1 MPYRNTSARHALL
14 GIAAALACVVAL
26 PSPAWSQAE
35 HVRWDI
41 VIVAPPN
48 VLAGGT
54 DVARA
59 QDGSTIALTGSGTF
73 VAPSQNNNDG
83 AGSNGSTTGGG
94 TWATFNAART
104 QTGSGTYE
112 VDGLVRWEPRSGTA
126 PPPVITNDTID
137 DGVPSSGLVVLR
149 LHYSDGSRG
158 ILVVNCNLPPPD
170 PQEFEGITATKGLVD
185 YFAPVAGGFTI
196 FHVKE

>member
-41 VIVAPPN
+41 VRVVPPS
-48 VLAGGT
+48 VFAGGT

-59 QDGSTIALTGSGTF
+59 QDGSTIAMTGSGTF
-73 VAPSQNNNDG
+73 VAPSQNNNG
-83 AGSNGSTTGGG
+83 SAGSNGSTTGGG
-94 TWATFNAART
+94 TWTTFNAAGT

-112 VDGLVRWEPRSGTA
+112 VDGLVRWERRLGTSPA
-126 PPPVITNDTID
+126 PLVPNDTID
-137 DGVPSSGLVVLR
+137 EGVASSGLAALR
-149 LHYSDGSRG
+149 LLYSDGSRG
-158 ILVVNCNLPPPD
+158 ILVVNCNLPPTD

-185 YFAPVAGGFTI
+185 YWTHVSGATL